1 MTDAELITAVGAALW
16 GERWKSEM
24 ARALGVSRDS
34 VQDWTTGR
42 MRPRLGV
49 YAELLAIVKSRRGE
63 LEDMERALA
72 AMQGLRAAPKRAE
85 PQAEQG
91 RAAEMKLIIAIV
103 KPHKLDDVREALG
116 AVGVQGMTVTEV
128 KGYGRQRGHSEV
140 YRGAEYT
147 VSFVPKVKIET
158 VVNNDIVEAA
168 VEAIQ
173 RTGNTGKI
181 GDGKVFVVD
190 VESALRI
197 RTGETGAQAL

>member
-1 MTDAELITAVGAALW
+1 MNDAALIAAVGAALW

-34 VQDWTTGR
+34 VQDWTQGR

-49 YAELLAIVKSRRGE
+49 YVELLAIIQSRRRE
-63 LEDMERALA
+63 LQRLEAALA
-72 AMQGLRAAPKRAE
+72 ATQHSVRAPKGAE
-85 PQAEQG
+85 TGKAI
-91 RAAEMKLIIAIV
+91 AMKLIIAVV
-103 KPHKLDDVREALG
+103 KPHKLDEVREALG
-116 AVGVQGMTVTEV
+116 AIGVQGMTVTEV

-147 VSFVPKVKIET
+147 VNFVPKVKIET
-158 VVNNDIVEAA
+158 VVSNDIAEAA

-173 RTGNTGKI
+173 RAAHTGKI

-190 VESALRI
+190 AESALRI
-197 RTGETGAQAL
+197 RTGETGAEAL